1 MQRIQIEIP
10 TQCPCCGSKLELVNE
25 QLFCRNSS
33 CEAQLYKKLEHFA
46 KVLGIKGLGP
56 KTIDKLG
63 LSDIPELFY
72 LEKDDFVS
80 ALGSDKLADKLLEE
94 VDKARKAPLHLVLAS
109 FSIPLIGDT
118 ASRKICSVINS
129 IEDIT
134 VDKCKEAG
142 LGDKATAN
150 LMAWKSTDLAE
161 MRDFLPFDFTVQNTV
176 SNRENAGASVCIT
189 GKLTSF
195 KTKSEAYD
203 ALLNAG
209 YTPVE
214 SVTKTTK
221 YLVDESGGTSSKRQ
235 KAEQYGIHIIT
246 NLTQFLKEGY

>member
-1 MQRIQIEIP
+1 MQRTTIEIP
-10 TQCPCCGSKLELVNE
+10 THCPCCASKLEVVNT

-72 LEKDDFVS
+72 LGLEDFSS
-80 ALGSDKLADKLLEE
+80 ALGSDKLAEKLLEE

-118 ASRKICSVINS
+118 ASRKICSVIAS
-129 IEDIT
+129 VEDIT
-134 VDKCKEAG
+134 VEKCKEAG

-150 LMAWKSTDLAE
+150 LMAWKDTDLAE
-161 MRDFLPFDFTVQNTV
+161 MREFLPFSFKVEKTNL
-176 SNRENAGASVCIT
+176 NRENAGATVCIT
-189 GKLTSF
+189 GKLTSY
-195 KTKSEAYD
+195 KTKSEAHE

-209 YTPVE
+209 YTPVD

-221 YLVDESGGTSSKRQ
+221 YLVDETGGTSSKRQ

-246 NLTQFLKEGY
+246 NLTQFLLES